1 MVAGCWG
8 RAGLLSW
15 PSPKPVTPRH
25 LETITRNNGGSR
37 GPGCSGAPAPDCSGK
52 QRNWG
57 PAAISR
63 PHLHHRCL
71 FWHRHTQ
78 LPRGPAVRKSQPL
91 NYRRGGWWP
100 GWVPRSPARSQETP
114 PTQVLLSEQH
124 SCITVAL
131 GGVEGWP
138 QFPHRRFRYHLGWL
152 LTMYWHRSDQ
162 PGAWAHCCPQGPACP
177 LQASGSQAASHGVG
191 KGCGLGTFTPPA
203 ASSSAH
209 ALTTHCAECLLSTRH
224 CSVVVK
230 KTGVTPDP

>member
-1 MVAGCWG
+1 MEPGAPHPSSWSGCRTVRLLGKTVQQPRVRRRAISLKVGLVVEVVAGCWG

-63 PHLHHRCL
+63 PHLHHHCL

-91 NYRRGGWWP
+91 NYKHGGWWP
-100 GWVPRSPARSQETP
+100 GWVPRSQARSQETP
-114 PTQVLLSEQH
+114 PTPVLLSEQH

-131 GGVEGWP
+131 GGVEGRP
-138 QFPHRRFRYHLGWL
+138 QFPHRRFR
-152 LTMYWHRSDQ
+152 
-162 PGAWAHCCPQGPACP
+162 
-177 LQASGSQAASHGVG
+177 
-191 KGCGLGTFTPPA
+191 
-203 ASSSAH
+203 
-209 ALTTHCAECLLSTRH
+209 
-224 CSVVVK
+224 
-230 KTGVTPDP
+230 